1 MRQRLLV
8 VFFLIFT
15 MTASPVLSWVGS
27 DAVATLSAA
36 PPKKPATK
44 KKPQT
49 SKPQA
54 KPANKKQTAK
64 PAAKK
69 PAAKPAAKPTTK
81 KQASKPVA
89 KGNQPSAKPQSKPA
103 KPNLT
108 PEEEAAAYQERV
120 EEVQRYNAKVAAYM
134 NRDIAHRLGIWGQAG
149 YSAIFPGNFAY
160 DADNALGF
168 DPKAIGGAGG
178 GGGLGYQLRYKRF
191 LFTTGA
197 EFQIYTSRTDIAPLT
212 RTYAVKQYPSMEYT
226 YSYADM
232 RDQWQAGYIQLPLMF
247 GMELDKWYWQAGAK
261 VGMNLLGSS
270 ALTSTLTT
278 SINDV
283 ELIDD
288 LQNMYTHALVDNYA
302 VPEYTQTVKFGLNT
316 AVAAEI
322 GLNLESWVTPKAK
335 QQGKKTKG
343 QQIAEN
349 LRYRI
354 ALFAEYGV
362 LNIQNPANIV
372 TGTLNDMPADFTPVL
387 GQQLAKPEQLYQNV
401 AYTSSLATTSA
412 TAAKLNPFLVGVK
425 LAMFYEL
432 PRQDK
437 KMRPMP
443 VEPKPRMAAL
453 VTNAETGKA
462 IAGAQVTI
470 EQQPSGKTIN
480 KATNSKGTMMTRLAK
495 GSYRVAA
502 NKLGFFPC
510 DPIDYRHT
518 LDLGD
523 TLRFNLVPEPKPII
537 YTLCGYV
544 FDAETRLALNE
555 TEIRV
560 ISVADSTVTYR
571 GTTNEDG
578 LFVSDMLAGG
588 YTVNAIG
595 QGYMPLTETVQF
607 EQDTLRFFMTRIK
620 EGIKVKINHL
630 YFATNKTV
638 ILPES
643 EAAMS
648 DLADFLRENPTVT
661 IRITGHT
668 DAVGS
673 DAANMKLSIG
683 RAKAVRADLISRGID
698 ADRIE
703 YDGKGK
709 TEPIATNDT
718 EEGRAQNR
726 RVECEITGTNG
737 EDIQQVR

>member
-15 MTASPVLSWVGS
+15 MTASPILTWTGS
-27 DAVATLSAA
+27 DAVATLNAA
-36 PPKKPATK
+36 PPKKPAAA
-44 KKPQT
+44 KKPT
-49 SKPQA
+49 ASKTKQKA
-54 KPANKKQTAK
+54 KPKAKKQTAK
-64 PAAKK
+64 PKAKK
-69 PAAKPAAKPTTK
+69 QAAKPAATKPATR
-81 KQASKPVA
+81 KPQVA
-89 KGNQPSAKPQSKPA
+89 KSNKPSAKTQTKPA
-103 KPNLT
+103 KQNLT

-120 EEVQRYNAKVAAYM
+120 EEVQRYNAQVAAYM

-149 YSAIFPGNFAY
+149 YSAIFPSAFTY

-168 DPKAIGGAGG
+168 DPKAAGFVGG

-197 EFQIYTSRTDIAPLT
+197 EFQMYNSITNIAPLL
-212 RTYAVKQYPSMEYT
+212 RTFAVEQYPSMEYT
-226 YSYADM
+226 YSYTDM
-232 RDQWQAGYIQLPLMF
+232 RDQWQAGYIQIPLMF

-261 VGMNLLGSS
+261 VGMNILGSS
-270 ALTSTLTT
+270 ALTSTLST

-302 VPEYTQTVKFGLNT
+302 VPEFKQSVKFGLNT

-322 GLNLESWVTPKAK
+322 GLNIENWVTPKAK
-335 QQGKKTKG
+335 KQGKKTKG

-349 LRYRI
+349 LRYRV

-362 LNIQNPANIV
+362 LNIQSPANIV
-372 TGTLNDMPADFTPVL
+372 SGTLNDMPADFTPVL
-387 GQQLAKPEQLYQNV
+387 GQQLAKPEELYQKV

-412 TAAKLNPFLVGVK
+412 MAAKLNPFLVGVK

-462 IAGAQVTI
+462 IAGAQITI
-470 EQQPSGKTIN
+470 EQQPSGKTVS
-480 KATNSKGTMMTRLAK
+480 KATNGKGTVMTRLAK

-502 NKLGFFPC
+502 NKLGFFPS
-510 DPIDYRHT
+510 DTMDYRHT
-518 LDLGD
+518 MDLGD
-523 TLRFNLVPEPKPII
+523 TLHFNLIPEPKPII

-544 FDAETRLALNE
+544 FDSETQLALNE
-555 TEIRV
+555 ADIRIV
-560 ISVADSTVTYR
+560 SAADSTVTYR

-578 LFVSDMLAGG
+578 LFVSDMLAGA
-588 YTVNAIG
+588 YTVNALS

-607 EQDTLRFFMTRIK
+607 EQDTLRLFMTRIK
-620 EGIKVKINHL
+620 EGIKVKIDHL

-668 DAVGS
+668 DAIGS

-726 RVECEITGTNG
+726 RVEFEITGTAG
-737 EDIQQVR
+737 EDIQQIY

>member
-1 MRQRLLV
+1 MKRQFLVLIWVLLSLV
-8 VFFLIFT
+8 
-15 MTASPVLSWVGS
+15 TAPVLSWMGADS
-27 DAVATLSAA
+27 FAAVCAA
-36 PPKKPATK
+36 VPQKNNAK
-44 KKPQT
+44 KKPVKPKQQT
-49 SKPQA
+49 
-54 KPANKKQTAK
+54 KKTQ
-64 PAAKK
+64 PAKK
-69 PAAKPAAKPTTK
+69 PAAKKAPQKAT
-81 KQASKPVA
+81 KPVT
-89 KGNQPSAKPQSKPA
+89 PKPKANKQPA
-103 KPNLT
+103 KPVLT

-120 EEVQRYNAKVAAYM
+120 EDVQRYNARVAAYM
-134 NRDIAHRLGIWGQAG
+134 NRDISHRLGIWGQAG
-149 YSAIFPGNFAY
+149 YSAIFPGSFTY

-168 DPKAIGGAGG
+168 EPSAVGGVGG

-197 EFQIYTSRTDIAPLT
+197 EFQIYTSRTDIAPLS
-212 RTYAVKQYPSMEYT
+212 RTFAVAQYPSMEYT
-226 YSYADM
+226 YGYTGM
-232 RDQWQAGYIQLPLMF
+232 QDQWQAGYIQLPLMF

-270 ALTSTLTT
+270 ALTSTLST

-288 LQNMYTHALVDNYA
+288 LQNMYTHALVTDYA

-322 GLNLESWVTPKAK
+322 GLNLENWAKPKAK

-362 LNIQNPANIV
+362 LNIQNPANIIG
-372 TGTLNDMPADFTPVL
+372 GTLNDMPADFTPVL

-412 TAAKLNPFLVGVK
+412 MQAKLNPFLVGVK

-462 IAGAQVTI
+462 IAGAQITI

-480 KATNSKGTMMTRLAK
+480 KATNSKGTVMTRLAK

-510 DPIDYRHT
+510 DTIDYRHT

-523 TLRFNLVPEPKPII
+523 TLRFNLIPEPKPII

-555 TEIRV
+555 TEVRV
-560 ISVADSTVTYR
+560 VSAADSTVTYR

-578 LFVSDMLAGG
+578 LFVSDMLAGE
-588 YTVNAIG
+588 YTVNAVG

-726 RVECEITGTNG
+726 RVEFEITGTNG
-737 EDIQQVR
+737 EDIQQIR

>member
-1 MRQRLLV
+1 MKRQFLVLIWVLLSLV
-8 VFFLIFT
+8 
-15 MTASPVLSWVGS
+15 TAPVLSWMGADS
-27 DAVATLSAA
+27 FAAVCAA
-36 PPKKPATK
+36 VPQKNNAK
-44 KKPQT
+44 KKPVKPKQQT
-49 SKPQA
+49 
-54 KPANKKQTAK
+54 KKTQ
-64 PAAKK
+64 PAKK
-69 PAAKPAAKPTTK
+69 PAAKKAPQKAT
-81 KQASKPVA
+81 KPVT
-89 KGNQPSAKPQSKPA
+89 PKPKANKQPA
-103 KPNLT
+103 KPVLT

-120 EEVQRYNAKVAAYM
+120 EDVQRYNARVAAYM
-134 NRDIAHRLGIWGQAG
+134 NRDISHRLGIWGQAG
-149 YSAIFPGNFAY
+149 YSAIFPGSFTY

-168 DPKAIGGAGG
+168 EPSAVGGVGG

-197 EFQIYTSRTDIAPLT
+197 EFQIYTSRTDIAPLS
-212 RTYAVKQYPSMEYT
+212 RTFAVAQYPSMEYT
-226 YSYADM
+226 YGYTGM
-232 RDQWQAGYIQLPLMF
+232 QDQWQAGYIQLPLMF

-270 ALTSTLTT
+270 ALTSTLST

-288 LQNMYTHALVDNYA
+288 LQNMYTHALVTDYA

-322 GLNLESWVTPKAK
+322 GLNLENWAKPKAR

-362 LNIQNPANIV
+362 LNIQNPANIIG
-372 TGTLNDMPADFTPVL
+372 GTLNDMPADFTPVL

-412 TAAKLNPFLVGVK
+412 MQAKLNPFLVGVK

-462 IAGAQVTI
+462 IAGAQITI

-480 KATNSKGTMMTRLAK
+480 KATNSKGTVMTRLAK

-510 DPIDYRHT
+510 DTIDYRHT

-523 TLRFNLVPEPKPII
+523 TLRFNLIPEPKPII

-555 TEIRV
+555 TEVRV
-560 ISVADSTVTYR
+560 VSAADSTVTYR

-578 LFVSDMLAGG
+578 LFVSDMLAGE
-588 YTVNAIG
+588 YTVNAVG

-726 RVECEITGTNG
+726 RVEFEITGTNG
-737 EDIQQVR
+737 EDIQQIR

>member
-1 MRQRLLV
+1 MDVQDIEQLNQMLYNKLVETETTHHRYLYDQINWDNRLIGIKGAAGVGKTTLILQHIKETMDDLSLVMYASLDNLWFQKYDLMDLVEYHYSHNGTYLFLDEIHYLKNWATYIKNIYDNYPKLHIVYTGSSILSITKHEADLGRRQRVYMLHPMSFREFLL
-8 VFFLIFT
+8 FE
-15 MTASPVLSWVGS
+15 G
-27 DAVATLSAA
+27 
-36 PPKKPATK
+36 
-44 KKPQT
+44 
-49 SKPQA
+49 
-54 KPANKKQTAK
+54 
-64 PAAKK
+64 
-69 PAAKPAAKPTTK
+69 
-81 KQASKPVA
+81 
-89 KGNQPSAKPQSKPA
+89 
-103 KPNLT
+103 
-108 PEEEAAAYQERV
+108 YQ
-120 EEVQRYNAKVAAYM
+120 
-134 NRDIAHRLGIWGQAG
+134 
-149 YSAIFPGNFAY
+149 PGNAVSI
-160 DADNALGF
+160 DAILTNHINIAMQVI
-168 DPKAIGGAGG
+168 PKGQHI
-178 GGGLGYQLRYKRF
+178 
-191 LFTTGA
+191 
-197 EFQIYTSRTDIAPLT
+197 
-212 RTYAVKQYPSMEYT
+212 
-226 YSYADM
+226 
-232 RDQWQAGYIQLPLMF
+232 LPLF
-247 GMELDKWYWQAGAK
+247 ERYCQYGCYPFYKEEGDSFNERLQ
-261 VGMNLLGSS
+261 
-270 ALTSTLTT
+270 ST
-278 SINDV
+278 IRRVIEND
-283 ELIDD
+283 L
-288 LQNMYTHALVDNYA
+288 
-302 VPEYTQTVKFGLNT
+302 
-316 AVAAEI
+316 
-322 GLNLESWVTPKAK
+322 
-335 QQGKKTKG
+335 
-343 QQIAEN
+343 
-349 LRYRI
+349 
-354 ALFAEYGV
+354 
-362 LNIQNPANIV
+362 
-372 TGTLNDMPADFTPVL
+372 PADFTPVL
-387 GQQLAKPEQLYQNV
+387 GQQLAKPEDLYQKV

-480 KATNSKGTMMTRLAK
+480 KATNGKGTMMTRLAK

-510 DPIDYRHT
+510 DTIDYRHIM
-518 LDLGD
+518 DLGD

-544 FDAETRLALNE
+544 FDAETRVALNE
-555 TEIRV
+555 TEVRIA
-560 ISVADSTVTYR
+560 STADTTVTYR

-578 LFVSDMLAGG
+578 LFVSDMLAGE

-726 RVECEITGTNG
+726 RVEFEITGTNG
-737 EDIQQVR
+737 EDIQQIY